1 MSFDPRALVY
11 VLSCCCFIKSC
22 PLHFEFG
29 LSVFLGP
36 RLSRGLSEG
45 LPSGVFHLHTTPPP
59 WFPSKEPGQGAA
71 ILFHK
76 EAGTNPEEGSH
87 RNKGGMS
94 PGKGSGQA

>member
-1 MSFDPRALVY
+1 MFH
-11 VLSCCCFIKSC
+11 VLSCCCSIKSC
-22 PLHFEFG
+22 LLHFEYG

-36 RLSRGLSEG
+36 RLSEG